1 MENPPSNVAP
11 AFAGLLG
18 RLRRRRASAQASVS
32 QTSREPSDALSS
44 KLDVLQTQLNYV
56 ETLLEGL
63 QDAVHRR
70 SALEDKRNEELMRR
84 IEPAQL
90 AKDIANDARRR
101 GV

>member
-1 MENPPSNVAP
+1 M
-11 AFAGLLG
+11 L
-18 RLRRRRASAQASVS
+18 
-32 QTSREPSDALSS
+32 TS